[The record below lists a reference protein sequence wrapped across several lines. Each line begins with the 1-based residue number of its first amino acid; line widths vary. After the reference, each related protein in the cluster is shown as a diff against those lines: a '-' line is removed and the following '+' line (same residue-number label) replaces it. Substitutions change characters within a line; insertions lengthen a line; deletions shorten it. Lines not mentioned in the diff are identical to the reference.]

1 MRRRIH
7 THAHAPS
14 VKVIDVYGVQD
25 RYAVDEFSL
34 LCVCVRARVRACMRI
49 YTTGAPKQRLARD
62 AIRTSPGAC
71 VCILLLI

>member
-34 LCVCVRARVRACMRI
+34 LCVCARARVRAYVYAYI
-49 YTTGAPKQRLARD
+49 YNRCP
-62 AIRTSPGAC
+62 
-71 VCILLLI
+71 